1 MKVILLKDVK
11 GAGKKDEVINTS
23 DGYARNFLFPRKL
36 AEEAT
41 DNNVHRVNLKNE
53 AERKRKLE
61 ETEKAQAQAKELKNK
76 VINIKTKSGEGGR
89 LFGSITSKDIAEE
102 IKKQLNLEID
112 KKKLVIDSIKQL
124 GEYTAELKLYPE
136 ISTTIKI
143 IVE

>member
-1 MKVILLKDVK
+1 MKVILLKDIKDV
-11 GAGKKDEVINTS
+11 GKKDEVINTS
-23 DGYARNFLFPRKL
+23 DGYARNYLFPRKL

-41 DNNVHRVNLKNE
+41 NNNIHRINLKNE

-61 ETEKAQAQAKELKNK
+61 ETERAQEQAKELKNK
-76 VINIKTKSGEGGR
+76 AVTIKTKSGEGGR

-102 IKKQLNLEID
+102 IKKQLNLEVD
-112 KKKLVIDSIKQL
+112 KKKLVIDTIKQL
-124 GEYTAELKLYPE
+124 GEYTAELKLYPG

>member
-11 GAGKKDEVINTS
+11 GVGKKDEVINTS

-41 DNNVHRVNLKNE
+41 DNNIHRVNLKNE
-53 AERKRKLE
+53 AERKKKLE

-76 VINIKTKSGEGGR
+76 VIKIKTKSGEGGR